1 MRQNKIKR
9 QLAAGVLAVVCMLTA
24 MIQPDA
30 ITVQASEK
38 NLIENTYEDISESID
53 ESIDG
58 KGIED
63 VTEKANE
70 STAGNIIEST
80 SNDDAGIDID
90 EKPEEVSENRIA
102 ELPVDMEKMP
112 VIRVY
117 DEDQPQGIAVSID
130 QEFAERIVDFISEDV
145 VFEWSILEG
154 EEDAEQGSETLF
166 NQSDDWE
173 GYKAADIAS
182 EFDIEEE
189 EKDGVFTN
197 LQIVLRE
204 KEQENNLKYFIQ
216 DYSNMDNM
224 YIYAAADLRR
234 EFSK

>member
-1 MRQNKIKR
+1 MTDMRQNKIKR
-9 QLAAGVLAVVCMLTA
+9 QLAAGVLAVICMFTGV
-24 MIQPDA
+24 IQPDV
-30 ITVQASEK
+30 TVRASEK
-38 NLIENTYEDISESID
+38 NLIENTYEDINENID
-53 ESIDG
+53 ESIDEN
-58 KGIED
+58 GIEG

-70 STAGNIIEST
+70 SIDENIDENISEDT

-90 EKPEEVSENRIA
+90 EKPEKVSEARIA
-102 ELPVDMEKMP
+102 ELLVDMEKMP

-130 QEFAERIVDFISEDV
+130 QEFADRIVDFISEDV

-173 GYKAADIAS
+173 GYKAADITS

-189 EKDGVFTN
+189 EKDGIFTN
-197 LQIVLRE
+197 LRIALHE
-204 KEQENNLKYFIQ
+204 KEQENNLKYFIRATLKGRYENQ
-216 DYSNMDNM
+216 NY
-224 YIYAAADLRR
+224 L
-234 EFSK
+234 